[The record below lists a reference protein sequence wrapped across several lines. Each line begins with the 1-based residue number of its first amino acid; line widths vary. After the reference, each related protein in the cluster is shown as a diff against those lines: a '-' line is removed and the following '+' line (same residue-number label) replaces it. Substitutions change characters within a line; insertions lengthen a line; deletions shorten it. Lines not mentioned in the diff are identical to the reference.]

1 MISNRTKIIPL
12 VSALAM
18 SRYSSA
24 HTSTISPLGKS
35 VSRWIYS
42 HRGSSHAFISP
53 FRCPGIT
60 NGLQVTK
67 LSKFPNSGKERFT
80 KLLSEPHGA
89 GNAQSISRLFHS
101 SKRSS
106 DGSRARGVL
115 KKSYGAII
123 GSDTNPGFLRKI
135 LNKITGRKKTSA
147 GSIQY
152 GNDLYRGKDESES
165 KYRQNDISG
174 GLQTLLKDAP
184 LAVRLMAR
192 LVSPLLKNIANEFV
206 RQGEEIDQLLD
217 DARLVIGFDSS
228 AVSALG
234 EPFVCERPFMQS
246 SSSTSINGKT
256 KKVIQVR
263 FEVVGRNGSGTA
275 TMSAGSDPAGITA
288 IESLVLSMSNGSSVT
303 IKNLNP
309 RRRGSSGAGSGYSP
323 NDIIDVEF
331 EEKK

>member
-1 MISNRTKIIPL
+1 MISAKIISL

-42 HRGSSHAFISP
+42 HRGSSHAYISP

-80 KLLSEPHGA
+80 KLLSDPRGA
-89 GNAQSISRLFHS
+89 GNVQSISRLFHS
-101 SKRSS
+101 SKRSN
-106 DGSRARGVL
+106 DGSRARG
-115 KKSYGAII
+115 
-123 GSDTNPGFLRKI
+123 SDKNPGFLRKI

-147 GSIQY
+147 GSTQY
-152 GNDLYRGKDESES
+152 GNDLYRGNDESES

-184 LAVRLMAR
+184 LAVRLMGR

-246 SSSTSINGKT
+246 SSSMSVNGKI
-256 KKVIQVR
+256 KKKIQVR

-275 TMSAGSDPAGITA
+275 TMSAGSDLSGMTA

-309 RRRGSSGAGSGYSP
+309 RRRGDSGTGSGYSP